1 MKAKCALLSFTFV
14 VICIV
19 SMIFSAFAQ
28 EQTQPQEAPAFSVS
42 AIVIAKDVQDR
53 EPVGVEDTFPA
64 STEKVYCFIEAT
76 NISADTEATFV
87 WYHEGQE
94 MRSFTLPVMQ
104 GHRWRTFA
112 YKNLYGKTGNWKVEI
127 RDINNSFV
135 KSITFKVE

>member
-1 MKAKCALLSFTFV
+1 MKAKCASLLFIFI

-19 SMIFSAFAQ
+19 SGIFSAFAQ
-28 EQTQPQEAPAFSVS
+28 EQSQPQAAPRFSIS
-42 AIVIAKDVQDR
+42 TIVIAEDVQDR
-53 EPVGVEDTFPA
+53 EPVGVEETFPA
-64 STEKVYCFIEAT
+64 STEEVYCFIEAT

-94 MRSFTLPVMQ
+94 MRSFTLPIMQ
-104 GHRWRTFA
+104 GPRWRTYA

-127 RDINNSFV
+127 RDTSNNLV